1 MNNDKKKISVI
12 IVGGGPAGIACAIT
26 LARAGK
32 DVLVVERGNFAGA
45 KNMFG
50 GAVYTKPTAEI
61 FPDFIGQKAPVE
73 RFITQHRYILLDDME
88 AVQINY
94 SQSNKESFYDYEAFT
109 TFRPKW
115 DKWCAQ
121 EAQKAGVVIAENT
134 VVRELIVKD
143 KKVIGIKTDY
153 EEYYCDVVV
162 IAEGVNTLLCKQ
174 IGLKD
179 IAKPKDVALGIKE
192 VIKLPKETIEERFS
206 LSDNTGCVVEFAG
219 GVLKGTVALG
229 YMYTNQNSV
238 AIGIGIGLD
247 ELQKLKVKPYDL
259 LEQIKQHPSISPLI
273 KDGTLL
279 EYSAHL
285 IPEGGYNAIGKIY
298 SDGVLVVGDA
308 AGLVNNVHWEG
319 TNLAMMSGKFAA
331 ETIIEAIN
339 KNDFSSRTLSLY
351 KKKLEQSFI
360 FKDLKSYKNIMDI
373 IHVQKKS
380 YLDFWIKKINEF
392 FKTFTSVDSIP
403 KKTKFLNYGLN
414 IIKQRK
420 ITGLVKDAVN
430 FIKIGI
436 GIFK

>member
-134 VVRELIVKD
+134 VVRELIIKD

-153 EEYYCDVVV
+153 EEY
-162 IAEGVNTLLCKQ
+162 
-174 IGLKD
+174 
-179 IAKPKDVALGIKE
+179 
-192 VIKLPKETIEERFS
+192 
-206 LSDNTGCVVEFAG
+206 
-219 GVLKGTVALG
+219 
-229 YMYTNQNSV
+229 
-238 AIGIGIGLD
+238 
-247 ELQKLKVKPYDL
+247 
-259 LEQIKQHPSISPLI
+259 
-273 KDGTLL
+273 
-279 EYSAHL
+279 
-285 IPEGGYNAIGKIY
+285 
-298 SDGVLVVGDA
+298 
-308 AGLVNNVHWEG
+308 
-319 TNLAMMSGKFAA
+319 
-331 ETIIEAIN
+331 
-339 KNDFSSRTLSLY
+339 
-351 KKKLEQSFI
+351 
-360 FKDLKSYKNIMDI
+360 
-373 IHVQKKS
+373 
-380 YLDFWIKKINEF
+380 
-392 FKTFTSVDSIP
+392 
-403 KKTKFLNYGLN
+403 
-414 IIKQRK
+414 
-420 ITGLVKDAVN
+420 
-430 FIKIGI
+430 
-436 GIFK
+436 